1 MKLFDDLFKSSFL
14 ISKNLPFIRPWIDS
28 WCWWWLAISE
38 VDEYEAEGLSC
49 MQGDTVGGGELL
61 SQDGELLV
69 ELLLTMEEAA
79 AAKSDPDPLPKPL
92 TGEYFISVVARR
104 YSH

>member
-1 MKLFDDLFKSSFL
+1 M
-14 ISKNLPFIRPWIDS
+14 
-28 WCWWWLAISE
+28 
-38 VDEYEAEGLSC
+38 SC

-69 ELLLTMEEAA
+69 ELLLAMEAA
-79 AAKSDPDPLPKPL
+79 AAKPDPDPLPKPL
-92 TGEYFISVVARR
+92 TGEYFISVVARS